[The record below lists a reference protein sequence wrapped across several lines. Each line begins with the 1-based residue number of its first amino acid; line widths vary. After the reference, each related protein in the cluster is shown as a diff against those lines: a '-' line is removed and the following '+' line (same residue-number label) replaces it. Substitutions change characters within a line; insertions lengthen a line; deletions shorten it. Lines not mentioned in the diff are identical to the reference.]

1 IDELEAKI
9 HIWVDLYEEYYYQY
23 REDRLSVCTTVVHGL
38 LHIPEN
44 IRYCAPSWA
53 TWTFHIERMCG
64 DFQGHLGS
72 KSAPASNINKHVL
85 HGAYLD
91 QLGNRFDMSNE
102 LSEVGKKPKGA
113 LSQNET
119 IKGSYEDYILR
130 TPHKKKYRPDD
141 NMRRMITDYFR
152 EITQANRNTIKA
164 RLPDNMPLWG
174 KFHIAHSGDSVRCTM
189 ATSRKRS
196 ERNMSFV
203 RFELIVFDEPKMIPF
218 LTDGKDATQEL
229 TFYRTET
236 APIITDLATIRAVIG
251 RVQTTGGPSTQQ
263 HWGIIDRS
271 SALTRT
277 TFEERDSLSDEDDD
291 DSD

>member
-1 IDELEAKI
+1 MRSPFCFR
-9 HIWVDLYEEYYYQY
+9 YYYQY

-72 KSAPASNINKHVL
+72 KSAPASNINKRVL
-85 HGAYLD
+85 HGAYLN
-91 QLGNRFDMSNE
+91 QLGNRFDMSNK

-113 LSQNET
+113 LSQNKT
-119 IKGSYEDYILR
+119 IKGGCKCNQPYFVLIYLIGYLSDEDYILR
-130 TPHKKKYRPDD
+130 TPHKKTYRPDD
-141 NMRRMITDYFR
+141 NMRCMITNYFR

-174 KFHIAHSGDSVRCTM
+174 KFCIAHGGDSVRCTM
-189 ATSRKRS
+189 ATSRKRA

-203 RFELIVFDEPKMIPF
+203 RVSGHTHKICDC
-218 LTDGKDATQEL
+218 
-229 TFYRTET
+229 
-236 APIITDLATIRAVIG
+236 
-251 RVQTTGGPSTQQ
+251 
-263 HWGIIDRS
+263 IIDWYS
-271 SALTRT
+271 V
-277 TFEERDSLSDEDDD
+277 
-291 DSD
+291 